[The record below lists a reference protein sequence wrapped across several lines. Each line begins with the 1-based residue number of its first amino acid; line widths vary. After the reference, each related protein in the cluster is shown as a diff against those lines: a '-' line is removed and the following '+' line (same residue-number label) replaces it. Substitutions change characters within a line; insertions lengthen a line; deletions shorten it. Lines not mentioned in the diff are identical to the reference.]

1 MFNPKKTVCIK
12 FGSKIHNDEHV
23 SMNGFTVQWSE
34 SVRHLGNFVDST
46 LSDSLDCRY
55 KRSMFIGYV
64 NKLMSKFGHLQPHIL
79 INLFKTYCCS
89 FFGSSTWRLNSAR
102 FKSCTTAW
110 NVGVRRLLNLP
121 NTTHT
126 WLLGRLL
133 DSVHMTYK
141 LYIRDLKF
149 IYCMKNND
157 NYLVSSCF
165 EYVSN
170 NANSILGDKIAYFRE
185 KYRIQH
191 DFLNLNKAKMIEQA
205 SVLSGEE
212 KSFIDSVWSL
222 ILVKSKQYTVEGFD
236 FAEINDMLCFLV
248 TS

>member
-1 MFNPKKTVCIK
+1 M
-12 FGSKIHNDEHV
+12 
-23 SMNGFTVQWSE
+23 
-34 SVRHLGNFVDST
+34 
-46 LSDSLDCRY
+46 
-55 KRSMFIGYV
+55 
-64 NKLMSKFGHLQPHIL
+64 
-79 INLFKTYCCS
+79 
-89 FFGSSTWRLNSAR
+89 NSAG

-126 WLLGRLL
+126 WLFGPLL

-141 LYIRDLKF
+141 LYVRDSKC

-157 NYLVSSCF
+157 NHLVRSCF

-170 NANSILGDKIAYFRE
+170 NANSILGNKIAYFRE

-191 DFLNLNKAKMIEQA
+191 DLSNLKQIEQA
-205 SVLSGEE
+205 SVLSGEQQ
-212 KSFIDSVWSL
+212 SLIDIVWSL
-222 ILVKSKQYTVEGFD
+222 ILVKSNQYTVEWVD
-236 FAEINDMLCFLV
+236 FAEIKDMLCFLV

>member
-1 MFNPKKTVCIK
+1 MCIK
-12 FGSKIHNDEHV
+12 LGSKINIDEHV

-46 LSDSLDCRY
+46 LYVSLDCRY

-64 NKLMSKFGHLQPHIL
+64 NKLISKFGLLQSHIL
-79 INLFKTYCCS
+79 INILLFFKKNS
-89 FFGSSTWRLNSAR
+89 IWWLNSAG
-102 FKSCTTAW
+102 FKSCTTAS

-121 NTTHT
+121 NTTRT
-126 WLLGRLL
+126 WMLAPLL

-149 IYCMKNND
+149 IYCMKNIEN
-157 NYLVSSCF
+157 NLVSSCF

-170 NANSILGDKIAYFRE
+170 NANSILGNKIAYFRE

-191 DFLNLNKAKMIEQA
+191 DFSNLNKAIKQIEQA

-212 KSFIDSVWSL
+212 QSLIDRVWSL
-222 ILVKSKQYTVEGFD
+222 I
-236 FAEINDMLCFLV
+236 
-248 TS
+248 